1 MPRCYPPDP
10 DWPADRHGERAVFE
24 ALRNQLPEE
33 CALFSSVG
41 LTERGEERE
50 IDILVA
56 WPGHGIAVIEV
67 KGGTVSCEQRQWW
80 QSSGTQKH
88 KIQNPITQAQDG
100 KHMLLR
106 FLSRFSTVLPK
117 VRAAHLVAFPYTKCR
132 QGLAGSGLPPRHGHR
147 TRRAEVRGRHRS
159 GLDRQ

>member
-24 ALRNQLPEE
+24 ALRKQLPEE

-80 QSSGTQKH
+80 QSSAGQRH
-88 KIQNPITQAQDG
+88 KIQNPVTQAQDA
-100 KHMLLR
+100 KHALLR
-106 FLSRFSTVLPK
+106 FLRKSSTVLPK
-117 VRAAHLVAFPYTKCR
+117 VRAAHLVAIPLHDR
-132 QGLAGSGLPPRHGHR
+132 GPGLAGPGLP
-147 TRRAEVRGRHRS
+147 A
-159 GLDRQ
+159 